1 MALTNEG
8 IVRRCPKI
16 TRLGDSMAR
25 TTFTEKMR
33 RRREARAFQH
43 VLDNAS
49 PNLRAELIAI
59 AQRRNVPR

>member
-1 MALTNEG
+1 
-8 IVRRCPKI
+8 
-16 TRLGDSMAR
+16 MAR